1 MSKRSANRVWSCVMY
16 ATEQGDS
23 HRAGRCASA
32 LNIGLGHRTTL
43 AQDSLDVPPMVDL
56 NSSLNSFELRRD
68 RRFDLPTP
76 EFPSKTTLKMAMSRR
91 EEGELMEG
99 GAEGWRGL
107 GSSCSKLQTQ
117 WVFRG
122 QNKLN
127 HERKPQSTSC
137 STHDGA
143 NDVWHGKKGMK
154 L

>member
-107 GSSCSKLQTQ
+107 G
-117 WVFRG
+117 
-122 QNKLN
+122 
-127 HERKPQSTSC
+127 
-137 STHDGA
+137 
-143 NDVWHGKKGMK
+143 
-154 L
+154 

>member
-99 GAEGWRGL
+99 GL
-107 GSSCSKLQTQ
+107 GSAAPNSKLNGFSGVKT
-117 WVFRG
+117 
-122 QNKLN
+122 LN
-127 HERKPQSTSC
+127 HERKHIQLVARRTMGRMMYG
-137 STHDGA
+137 TA
-143 NDVWHGKKGMK
+143 RKA
-154 L
+154 

>member
-107 GSSCSKLQTQ
+107 VRAAPNSKLNG
-117 WVFRG
+117 FSG
-122 QNKLN
+122 DQNTLN
-127 HERKPQSTSC
+127 HEATFI
-137 STHDGA
+137 GA
-143 NDVWHGKKGMK
+143 K
-154 L
+154 

>member
-99 GAEGWRGL
+99 GAEGWRA
-107 GSSCSKLQTQ
+107 SDRAAPNSKLNG
-117 WVFRG
+117 FSG
-122 QNKLN
+122 DQNTLN
-127 HERKPQSTSC
+127 HEATF
-137 STHDGA
+137 
-143 NDVWHGKKGMK
+143 N
-154 L
+154 

>member
-1 MSKRSANRVWSCVMY
+1 MSKRSANRVWSCVMH

-43 AQDSLDVPPMVDL
+43 AQDSLDVPPVVDL

-99 GAEGWRGL
+99 GAEGWRA
-107 GSSCSKLQTQ
+107 SDRAAPNSKLNG
-117 WVFRG
+117 FSG
-122 QNKLN
+122 DQNILN
-127 HERKPQSTSC
+127 HA
-137 STHDGA
+137 G
-143 NDVWHGKKGMK
+143 VFFF
-154 L
+154 